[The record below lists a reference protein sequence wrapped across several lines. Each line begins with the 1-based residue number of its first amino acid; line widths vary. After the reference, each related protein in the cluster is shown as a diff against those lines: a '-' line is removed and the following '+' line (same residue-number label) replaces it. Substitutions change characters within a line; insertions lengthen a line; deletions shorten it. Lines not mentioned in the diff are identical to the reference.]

1 MGAMQAI
8 LNIVCPRGR
17 SRAVIREVMNMRD
30 RITGP
35 FAMLFAMALLASST
49 MAQDDLR
56 YRELP
61 NFHQVN
67 ATLYRGAQPKAD
79 GIHKLV
85 ALGIKTIINLRA
97 ADERSRAEESEARAA
112 GLRYFNIPMEGL
124 SRPKDE
130 QVERALAI
138 INDAANQPV
147 FVHCKRG
154 ADRTGTLIAI
164 YRIMHDGWSSED
176 ALREAKRYGMSWM
189 EFGMKDYVKDYSRD
203 HAGERNGRVKTSSS
217 LHPASGQ
224 LAVSQGLT

>member
-1 MGAMQAI
+1 MQLSGKKLI
-8 LNIVCPRGR
+8 
-17 SRAVIREVMNMRD
+17 MRD
-30 RITGP
+30 RIIGP
-35 FAMLFAMALLASST
+35 FVVLFVIALLAASAL
-49 MAQDDLR
+49 AQDEAR

-67 ATLYRGAQPKAD
+67 AGLYRGAQPKAD
-79 GIHKLV
+79 GIQKLV

-97 ADERSRAEESEARAA
+97 ADERSRQEETEARAA

-130 QVERALAI
+130 QVERALALI
-138 INDAANQPV
+138 KDTQNQPV

-164 YRIMHDGWSSED
+164 YRIMQDGWTSED

-203 HAGERNGRVKTSSS
+203 HKGERTGRAEPVSNS
-217 LHPASGQ
+217 HPLWMMLEVA
-224 LAVSQGLT
+224 QGLN

>member
-1 MGAMQAI
+1 
-8 LNIVCPRGR
+8 
-17 SRAVIREVMNMRD
+17 
-30 RITGP
+30 
-35 FAMLFAMALLASST
+35 MLFAAALLASST

-67 ATLYRGAQPKAD
+67 AALYRGAQPKVD
-79 GIHKLV
+79 GIQKLA
-85 ALGIKTIINLRA
+85 ALGIKTIVNLRA
-97 ADERSRAEESEARAA
+97 EDERSRAEESEARAA

-203 HAGERNGRVKTSSS
+203 HAGERTRRTSSRFNS
-217 LHPASGQ
+217 HPTDIMLVVARRLRALSMSPQ
-224 LAVSQGLT
+224 EL